1 MPKVKKSKRIA
12 ERREGPTKNH
22 QQSKEKRGQ
31 SVNTDTSVTV
41 EKSPEV
47 DHVVENTKHCPESDE
62 CVQLMQGFQD
72 FCEFIAVPL
81 AQENTMGPCTNIILL
96 GLEIDTSD
104 MVVRIPPEKI
114 QQLTSLLTSSLMK
127 KSLQL
132 QEIQSIVG
140 S

>member
-1 MPKVKKSKRIA
+1 MQFLVIYLKKF
-12 ERREGPTKNH
+12 
-22 QQSKEKRGQ
+22 QQLFLGASG
-31 SVNTDTSVTV
+31 
-41 EKSPEV
+41 
-47 DHVVENTKHCPESDE
+47 SDE

-72 FCEFIAVPL
+72 LCEFIAVPL
-81 AQENTMGPCTNIILL
+81 AQENTMGPCTNIIFL

-114 QQLTSLLTSSLMK
+114 QQLTSLLTSSWIK

>member
-1 MPKVKKSKRIA
+1 
-12 ERREGPTKNH
+12 
-22 QQSKEKRGQ
+22 
-31 SVNTDTSVTV
+31 
-41 EKSPEV
+41 
-47 DHVVENTKHCPESDE
+47 
-62 CVQLMQGFQD
+62 MQGFQD
-72 FCEFIAVPL
+72 LCEFIVVPL
-81 AQENTMGPCTNIILL
+81 AQENTMGPCTKIIFL

-132 QEIQSIVG
+132 QEIRSIVG